1 MKKILLVGEQDEFFI
16 AKFLQRHP
24 SYVFLSSSGVR
35 LRNLDKE
42 AVFIYDTGHYFVDLS
57 LRYDMILFKNSRF
70 ENFPLKES
78 LLNPI
83 GKIFLFSENQ
93 KAKNM
98 LNNQKIPYRTIGFQ
112 EGDVSVSSITEDG
125 VTFFCCKQGNEYF
138 VQGNYF
144 PTGIYPVVAGELTSL
159 LLTSSI

>member
-93 KAKNM
+93 K
-98 LNNQKIPYRTIGFQ
+98 QKI
-112 EGDVSVSSITEDG
+112 
-125 VTFFCCKQGNEYF
+125 C
-138 VQGNYF
+138 
-144 PTGIYPVVAGELTSL
+144 
-159 LLTSSI
+159 